1 MGKKKLKSNSGKKVF
16 SFTCPTEFF
25 NSEKYLKM
33 VNMFVLGTVCQY
45 WGGCHKAEGQDKTS
59 LQKGLLRKK
68 RLQGMVDELKK
79 WAKWWDKT

>member
-1 MGKKKLKSNSGKKVF
+1 
-16 SFTCPTEFF
+16 
-25 NSEKYLKM
+25 
-33 VNMFVLGTVCQY
+33 MFVLGTVCLD
-45 WGGCHKAEGQDKTS
+45 WGGCDKAEGQDKTS